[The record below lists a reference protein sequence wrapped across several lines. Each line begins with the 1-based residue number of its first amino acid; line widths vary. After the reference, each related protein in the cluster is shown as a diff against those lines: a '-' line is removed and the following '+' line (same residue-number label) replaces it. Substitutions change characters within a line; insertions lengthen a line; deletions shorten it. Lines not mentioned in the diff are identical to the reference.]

1 MWVLILTLISTQSL
15 RDSVIKNSEQTSPA
29 MSVES
34 ISGFTSLATCNAA
47 AEAWI

>member
-15 RDSVIKNSEQTSPA
+15 RDPVIKNSEQTSPA